1 MIYKGLTQ
9 LDIDKQEKQRQIDG
23 ILLELEKL
31 SIEVPRIV
39 EDIVSQSNI
48 AIDESKQKIIDRKNE
63 LRLQLKQL
71 QGELNG

>member
-1 MIYKGLTQ
+1 MIHKGLTQ

-48 AIDESKQKIIDRKNE
+48 AIDESKQKIIDRKTE
-63 LRLQLKQL
+63 LRAQLKQL

>member
-9 LDIDKQEKQRQIDG
+9 SDIDKQNKQKQIDT
-23 ILLELEKL
+23 ILLELENL

-48 AIDESKQKIIDRKNE
+48 AIDKSKQKIIDRKNE

>member
-9 LDIDKQEKQRQIDG
+9 SDIDKQNKQKQIDT
-23 ILLELEKL
+23 ILLELENL

-48 AIDESKQKIIDRKNE
+48 AIDESKQKIIDRKTE
-63 LRLQLKQL
+63 LRAQLKQL

>member
-9 LDIDKQEKQRQIDG
+9 SDIDKQDKQKQIDA
-23 ILLELEKL
+23 ILSELEKL
-31 SIEVPRIV
+31 SVEVPRIV
-39 EDIVSQSNI
+39 EDIVSQSSI
-48 AIDESKQKIIDRKNE
+48 KIDESKQKIINRKNE

>member
-1 MIYKGLTQ
+1 MTHTGLTQ
-9 LDIDKQEKQRQIDG
+9 LDIDNQDKQKQIDA
-23 ILLELEKL
+23 IILELEKL

-39 EDIVSQSNI
+39 EDIVLQSNI
-48 AIDESKQKIIDRKNE
+48 KIDESKQKIIDRKNE